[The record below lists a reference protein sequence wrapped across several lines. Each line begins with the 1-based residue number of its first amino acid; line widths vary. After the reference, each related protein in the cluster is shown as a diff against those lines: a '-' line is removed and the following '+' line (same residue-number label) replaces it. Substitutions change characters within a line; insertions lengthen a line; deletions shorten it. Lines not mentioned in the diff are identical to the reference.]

1 MKTENHRVLIIDD
14 ERPVLMTL
22 EALLKRHG
30 YHVDAAATASQ
41 GLKLLKSNSPSLV
54 LLDLQLPDA
63 HGLEMLDRIKT
74 ELPEVQV
81 IILTAHD
88 SLHNAIESIKRG
100 AYHFISKPY
109 APEELLSL
117 VEKALEKQFLLREA
131 EKLREK
137 TEQLEKRL
145 EIAEARPAPIFKS
158 KPMQEIEELIEA
170 MAPSDANVLI
180 AGESGVGKEVIA
192 NTIHARSRRAG
203 QPMVKLNCAAFPQTM
218 IEGELFG
225 YVKGAFTGAMHDFPG
240 MIAAADGGTLFL
252 DEISDMPADL
262 QTRFLRVL
270 QEREYRPLGST
281 QTMKAT
287 FRAIAATNRPIPEAL
302 AENRLR
308 SDLYYRLNTF
318 QIEVPP
324 LRKRKE
330 DIPPLDRAIRETIF
344 STTRQTGAGRFTGCI
359 SEAARL
365 FVAGKCSRTAK
376 RHRIRRG
383 AGAAGRDRRKRVAR
397 RNTVASG
404 VATNRTWRIA
414 AQRRA
419 NSRRRGAERH
429 SPGACRMPRQQ
440 EKSSRTARHS
450 ASHPLQQAETLRDRV
465 VGCGEESTAFQRVA
479 PFIDRDRCNA
489 QWVFRAPRSR
499 RGRGIDDSNF
509 FQNHSAMFSIVG
521 FSKPSMSLRYA
532 WSRIFR
538 SGFIA
543 ALIFA

>member
-1 MKTENHRVLIIDD
+1 MKTDNRHVVIIDD

-30 YHVDAAATASQ
+30 YQVDTAPTATQ
-41 GLKLLKSNSPSLV
+41 GLKLLKSKTPTLV
-54 LLDLQLPDA
+54 LLDLRLPDA
-63 HGLEMLDRIKT
+63 DGLEMLDRIKS

-131 EKLREK
+131 EELREK

-145 EIAEARPAPIFKS
+145 EIAEARPTPIFKS
-158 KPMQEIEELIEA
+158 KPMQEIDELINA

-180 AGESGVGKEVIA
+180 VGESGVGKEVIA

-203 QPMVKLNCAAFPQTM
+203 EPMVKLNCAAFPQTM

-240 MIAAADGGTLFL
+240 MIAAANGGTLFL

-287 FRAIAATNRPIPEAL
+287 FRAIASTNRPIAQAL
-302 AENRLR
+302 SENRLR

-318 QIEVPP
+318 QIEVSP
-324 LRKRKE
+324 LRKRRE
-330 DIPPLDRAIRETIF
+330 DIPPLIAQFVKQFSQQLGKSEPEISPDAFQKLLDYSWPGNVRELQNAIEYAVVLA
-344 STTRQTGAGRFTGCI
+344 RQGMIGVKELPTEIQLPSVLQQTELGALPR
-359 SEAARL
+359 
-365 FVAGKCSRTAK
+365 
-376 RHRIRRG
+376 
-383 AGAAGRDRRKRVAR
+383 
-397 RNTVASG
+397 SG
-404 VATNRTWRIA
+404 VQTLDDVERNAILQALAKCHGNKKKA
-414 AQRRA
+414 AELLGIQR
-419 NSRRRGAERH
+419 
-429 SPGACRMPRQQ
+429 P
-440 EKSSRTARHS
+440 
-450 ASHPLQQAETLRDRV
+450 TLY
-465 VGCGEESTAFQRVA
+465 
-479 PFIDRDRCNA
+479 NK
-489 QWVFRAPRSR
+489 
-499 RGRGIDDSNF
+499 
-509 FQNHSAMFSIVG
+509 M
-521 FSKPSMSLRYA
+521 KRYA
-532 WSRIFR
+532 IE
-538 SGFIA
+538 
-543 ALIFA
+543 L

>member
-1 MKTENHRVLIIDD
+1 MKTDTRRVLIIDD

-22 EALLKRHG
+22 EALLTRHG
-30 YHVDAAATASQ
+30 YHVDIAGTAAQ
-41 GLKLLKSNSPSLV
+41 GVKLLKSNLPSLV

-74 ELPEVQV
+74 ELPDVQV

-100 AYHFISKPY
+100 AFHFISKPY

-117 VEKALEKQFLLREA
+117 VENALEKQFLLRQA

-137 TEQLEKRL
+137 TVQLEKRL
-145 EIAEARPAPIFKS
+145 EIAEARPTPIFQS
-158 KPMQEIEELIEA
+158 KPMQEIQELIDA
-170 MAPSDANVLI
+170 MGPSDANVLI
-180 AGESGVGKEVIA
+180 VGESGVGKEVIA

-281 QTMKAT
+281 QTMKAD
-287 FRAIAATNRPIPEAL
+287 FRAIASTNRPVPQSL

-330 DIPPLDRAIRETIF
+330 DIPPLITQF
-344 STTRQTGAGRFTGCI
+344 VRQF
-359 SEAARL
+359 
-365 FVAGKCSRTAK
+365 
-376 RHRIRRG
+376 
-383 AGAAGRDRRKRVAR
+383 
-397 RNTVASG
+397 
-404 VATNRTWRIA
+404 
-414 AQRRA
+414 AQRLGKPEPDVSPDAFQKLLDYSWPGNVRELQNA
-419 NSRRRGAERH
+419 IEYGVVLAQQGVIGVKGLPAEIQL
-429 SPGACRMPRQQ
+429 PVA
-440 EKSSRTARHS
+440 
-450 ASHPLQQAETLRDRV
+450 LQQAELGGLPRKGVQTLDDLERQAILQALA
-465 VGCGEESTAFQRVA
+465 ESRGNKKKAAELLGIQR
-479 PFIDRDRCNA
+479 PTLYNK
-489 QWVFRAPRSR
+489 
-499 RGRGIDDSNF
+499 
-509 FQNHSAMFSIVG
+509 M
-521 FSKPSMSLRYA
+521 KRYA
-532 WSRIFR
+532 IE
-538 SGFIA
+538 
-543 ALIFA
+543 L

>member
-1 MKTENHRVLIIDD
+1 MKTDNRRVLIIDD

-22 EALLKRHG
+22 EALLNRHG
-30 YHVDAAATASQ
+30 YRVDTAGTASQ
-41 GLKLLKSNSPSLV
+41 GVKLLKSNLPSLV

-74 ELPEVQV
+74 ELPDVQV

-100 AYHFISKPY
+100 AFHFISKPY

-117 VEKALEKQFLLREA
+117 VENALEKQFLLREA

-137 TEQLEKRL
+137 TVQLEKRL
-145 EIAEARPAPIFKS
+145 EIAEARPTPIFQS
-158 KPMQEIEELIEA
+158 KPMQEIQELIDT
-170 MAPSDANVLI
+170 MGPSDANVLI
-180 AGESGVGKEVIA
+180 VGESGVGKEVIA
-192 NTIHARSRRAG
+192 NTIHARSRRAE

-281 QTMKAT
+281 QTMKAD
-287 FRAIAATNRPIPEAL
+287 FRAIASTNRSIPGAL

-330 DIPPLDRAIRETIF
+330 DIPPLIAQFVREF
-344 STTRQTGAGRFTGCI
+344 
-359 SEAARL
+359 
-365 FVAGKCSRTAK
+365 
-376 RHRIRRG
+376 
-383 AGAAGRDRRKRVAR
+383 
-397 RNTVASG
+397 
-404 VATNRTWRIA
+404 
-414 AQRRA
+414 AQRL
-419 NSRRRGAERH
+419 GKPEPDV
-429 SPGACRMPRQQ
+429 SPDAFQKLLDYAWPGNVRELQNAIEYGVVLAQQ
-440 EKSSRTARHS
+440 GVIGVKELPTEIQLPPA
-450 ASHPLQQAETLRDRV
+450 LQQAELGGLPRKGVQTLDDLERQAILQALAECR
-465 VGCGEESTAFQRVA
+465 GNKKKAAELLGIQR
-479 PFIDRDRCNA
+479 PTLYNK
-489 QWVFRAPRSR
+489 
-499 RGRGIDDSNF
+499 
-509 FQNHSAMFSIVG
+509 M
-521 FSKPSMSLRYA
+521 KRYA
-532 WSRIFR
+532 IE
-538 SGFIA
+538 
-543 ALIFA
+543 L

>member
-1 MKTENHRVLIIDD
+1 MKTDNRHVLIIDD

-30 YHVDAAATASQ
+30 YQVDTAPTATQ
-41 GLKLLKSNSPSLV
+41 GLKALKSKPPKIV
-54 LLDLQLPDA
+54 LLDLRLPDA
-63 HGLEMLDRIKT
+63 DGLEMLDRIKT
-74 ELPEVQV
+74 ELPQVQV

-117 VEKALEKQFLLREA
+117 VEKALETQFLLREA
-131 EKLREK
+131 VELREK
-137 TEQLEKRL
+137 TERLEKRL
-145 EIAEARPAPIFKS
+145 EIAEARPTPIFKS
-158 KPMQEIEELIEA
+158 KPIQEIEELIDA

-180 AGESGVGKEVIA
+180 VGESGVGKEVIA

-203 QPMVKLNCAAFPQTM
+203 QPVVKLNCAAFPQTM

-240 MIAAADGGTLFL
+240 MIAAANGGTLFL

-281 QTMKAT
+281 QTTKAD
-287 FRAIAATNRPIPEAL
+287 FRAIASTNRPIAQAL

-330 DIPPLDRAIRETIF
+330 DIPPLIAQFVKQFSQQLSKPEPDISPDAFQKLLDYAWPGNVRELQNAIEYAVVLA
-344 STTRQTGAGRFTGCI
+344 RQGLIDVKELPTEI
-359 SEAARL
+359 QL
-365 FVAGKCSRTAK
+365 PTA
-376 RHRIRRG
+376 
-383 AGAAGRDRRKRVAR
+383 
-397 RNTVASG
+397 
-404 VATNRTWRIA
+404 
-414 AQRRA
+414 
-419 NSRRRGAERH
+419 
-429 SPGACRMPRQQ
+429 
-440 EKSSRTARHS
+440 
-450 ASHPLQQAETLRDRV
+450 LQQAEL
-465 VGCGEESTAFQRVA
+465 GAL
-479 PFIDRDRCNA
+479 
-489 QWVFRAPRSR
+489 PRSGVQTLDDVER
-499 RGRGIDDSNF
+499 TAILQALAECRGNKKKAAELLGIQRPTLYNK
-509 FQNHSAMFSIVG
+509 M
-521 FSKPSMSLRYA
+521 KRYA
-532 WSRIFR
+532 IE
-538 SGFIA
+538 
-543 ALIFA
+543 L

>member
-1 MKTENHRVLIIDD
+1 MKTGNHRVLIIDD

-30 YHVDAAATASQ
+30 YDVDTAGTASQ
-41 GLKLLKSNSPSLV
+41 GVKLLKSNLPSLV
-54 LLDLQLPDA
+54 LLDLQLPDGN
-63 HGLEMLDRIKT
+63 GLEMLDRIKT
-74 ELPEVQV
+74 ELSKVQV

-100 AYHFISKPY
+100 AFHFISKPY

-145 EIAEARPAPIFKS
+145 EIAEARPIPVFQS
-158 KPMQEIEELIEA
+158 KPMQEIHELIDT
-170 MAPSDANVLI
+170 MGPSDANVLI
-180 AGESGVGKEVIA
+180 VGESGVGKEVIA
-192 NTIHARSRRAG
+192 NTIHAHSQRAG

-252 DEISDMPADL
+252 DEISDMPAEL

-281 QTMKAT
+281 ETIKAD
-287 FRAIAATNRPIPEAL
+287 FRAIASTNRPIPEAL
-302 AENRLR
+302 TENRLR

-330 DIPPLDRAIRETIF
+330 DVPPLITQFVKQFAQRLGKPEPDVSPDAFQKLLDYSWPGNIRELQNAIEYAVVLA
-344 STTRQTGAGRFTGCI
+344 RQ
-359 SEAARL
+359 
-365 FVAGKCSRTAK
+365 
-376 RHRIRRG
+376 
-383 AGAAGRDRRKRVAR
+383 
-397 RNTVASG
+397 G
-404 VATNRTWRIA
+404 VI
-414 AQRRA
+414 
-419 NSRRRGAERH
+419 GIKELPAEIQL
-429 SPGACRMPRQQ
+429 PAV
-440 EKSSRTARHS
+440 
-450 ASHPLQQAETLRDRV
+450 LQQTEIGGLPRKGVQTLDDLERQAILQALAECRGNKKKAAELLGIQRPTLY
-465 VGCGEESTAFQRVA
+465 
-479 PFIDRDRCNA
+479 NK
-489 QWVFRAPRSR
+489 
-499 RGRGIDDSNF
+499 
-509 FQNHSAMFSIVG
+509 M
-521 FSKPSMSLRYA
+521 KRYA
-532 WSRIFR
+532 IE
-538 SGFIA
+538 
-543 ALIFA
+543 L

>member
-30 YHVDAAATASQ
+30 YQVDAAATASQ
-41 GLKLLKSNSPSLV
+41 GLKLLKANSPSLI

-63 HGLEMLDRIKT
+63 HGLEMLDRIKA
-74 ELPEVQV
+74 ELPKVQV

-109 APEELLSL
+109 ASEELLSL

-131 EKLREK
+131 EQLREK

-158 KPMQEIEELIEA
+158 KPMQEIEELIGA

-180 AGESGVGKEVIA
+180 TGESGVGKEVIA
-192 NTIHARSRRAG
+192 NTVHQRSRRAAK
-203 QPMVKLNCAAFPQTM
+203 PMVKLNCAAFPQAM

-225 YVKGAFTGAMHDFPG
+225 YVKGAFTGGMNDFPG
-240 MIAAADGGTLFL
+240 MIAEADGGTLFL

-281 QTMKAT
+281 RVLKAD
-287 FRAIAATNRPIPEAL
+287 FRLIAATNRPIPQAL

-318 QIEVPP
+318 QIAVPA
-324 LRKRKE
+324 LRERKQ
-330 DIPPLDRAIRETIF
+330 DIPPLVA
-344 STTRQTGAGRFTGCI
+344 
-359 SEAARL
+359 L
-365 FVAGKCSRTAK
+365 FV
-376 RHRIRRG
+376 
-383 AGAAGRDRRKRVAR
+383 
-397 RNTVASG
+397 
-404 VATNRTWRIA
+404 
-414 AQRRA
+414 
-419 NSRRRGAERH
+419 
-429 SPGACRMPRQQ
+429 
-440 EKSSRTARHS
+440 
-450 ASHPLQQAETLRDRV
+450 
-465 VGCGEESTAFQRVA
+465 
-479 PFIDRDRCNA
+479 
-489 QWVFRAPRSR
+489 
-499 RGRGIDDSNF
+499 
-509 FQNHSAMFSIVG
+509 
-521 FSKPSMSLRYA
+521 
-532 WSRIFR
+532 
-538 SGFIA
+538 
-543 ALIFA
+543 

>member
-1 MKTENHRVLIIDD
+1 MKTDTRRVRVLIIDD

-22 EALLKRHG
+22 EALLNRHG
-30 YHVDAAATASQ
+30 YHVDTAGTAAQ
-41 GLKLLKSNSPSLV
+41 GVKLLKSNLPSLV

-74 ELPEVQV
+74 ELPDVQV

-100 AYHFISKPY
+100 AFHFISKPY

-117 VEKALEKQFLLREA
+117 VENALEKQFLLRQA

-137 TEQLEKRL
+137 TVQLEKRL
-145 EIAEARPAPIFKS
+145 EIAEARPTPIFQS
-158 KPMQEIEELIEA
+158 KPMQEIQELIDA
-170 MAPSDANVLI
+170 MGPSDANVLI
-180 AGESGVGKEVIA
+180 VGESGVGKEVIA

-281 QTMKAT
+281 QTMKAD
-287 FRAIAATNRPIPEAL
+287 FRAIASTNRPVPEAL

-330 DIPPLDRAIRETIF
+330 DIPPLITQF
-344 STTRQTGAGRFTGCI
+344 VRQF
-359 SEAARL
+359 
-365 FVAGKCSRTAK
+365 
-376 RHRIRRG
+376 
-383 AGAAGRDRRKRVAR
+383 
-397 RNTVASG
+397 
-404 VATNRTWRIA
+404 
-414 AQRRA
+414 AQRLGKSEPDVSPDAFQKLLDYSWPGNVRELQNA
-419 NSRRRGAERH
+419 IEYGVVLAQQGVIGVKELPAEIQL
-429 SPGACRMPRQQ
+429 PQA
-440 EKSSRTARHS
+440 
-450 ASHPLQQAETLRDRV
+450 LQQSELGGLPRKGVQTLDDLERQAILQALAESRGNKKKAAELLGIQRPTLY
-465 VGCGEESTAFQRVA
+465 
-479 PFIDRDRCNA
+479 NK
-489 QWVFRAPRSR
+489 
-499 RGRGIDDSNF
+499 
-509 FQNHSAMFSIVG
+509 M
-521 FSKPSMSLRYA
+521 KRYA
-532 WSRIFR
+532 IE
-538 SGFIA
+538 
-543 ALIFA
+543 L

>member
-1 MKTENHRVLIIDD
+1 MKTDNRRVLIIDD

-22 EALLKRHG
+22 EALLNRHG
-30 YHVDAAATASQ
+30 YRVDTAGTASQ
-41 GLKLLKSNSPSLV
+41 GVKLLKSNLPSLV

-74 ELPEVQV
+74 ELPDVQV

-100 AYHFISKPY
+100 AFHFISKPY

-117 VEKALEKQFLLREA
+117 VENALEKQFLLREA

-137 TEQLEKRL
+137 TVQLEKRL
-145 EIAEARPAPIFKS
+145 EIAEARPTPIFQS
-158 KPMQEIEELIEA
+158 KPMQEIQELIDT
-170 MAPSDANVLI
+170 MGPSDANVLI
-180 AGESGVGKEVIA
+180 VGESGVGKEVIA
-192 NTIHARSRRAG
+192 NTIHARSRRAE

-281 QTMKAT
+281 QTMKAD
-287 FRAIAATNRPIPEAL
+287 FRAIASTNRSIPGAL
-302 AENRLR
+302 VENRLR

-330 DIPPLDRAIRETIF
+330 DIPPLIAQFVREF
-344 STTRQTGAGRFTGCI
+344 
-359 SEAARL
+359 
-365 FVAGKCSRTAK
+365 
-376 RHRIRRG
+376 
-383 AGAAGRDRRKRVAR
+383 
-397 RNTVASG
+397 
-404 VATNRTWRIA
+404 
-414 AQRRA
+414 AQRL
-419 NSRRRGAERH
+419 GKPEPDV
-429 SPGACRMPRQQ
+429 SPDAFQKLLDYAWPGNVRELQNAIEYGVVLAQQ
-440 EKSSRTARHS
+440 GVIGVKELPTEIQLPPA
-450 ASHPLQQAETLRDRV
+450 LQQAELGGLPRKGVQTLDDLERQAILQALA
-465 VGCGEESTAFQRVA
+465 ESRGNKKKAAELLGIQR
-479 PFIDRDRCNA
+479 PTLYNK
-489 QWVFRAPRSR
+489 
-499 RGRGIDDSNF
+499 
-509 FQNHSAMFSIVG
+509 M
-521 FSKPSMSLRYA
+521 KRYA
-532 WSRIFR
+532 IE
-538 SGFIA
+538 
-543 ALIFA
+543 L